1 MIEMAERIIEENI
14 VTQANTDLKIYA
26 DAVCQER
33 AIPGAIDGMKPVN
46 RKIIYSMYENCPQ
59 TRRGIT
65 VKSAAIVGT
74 VMQKYHPHADSGIY
88 GAMKG
93 MTNWF
98 ESYMPLIKP
107 KGSFGNIWGDGAA
120 ASRYT
125 EAALTPYAIDCVIGD
140 MTETYLATDWQS
152 NYDDTILEPL
162 YFPSKVP
169 NLLIN
174 GCFGIAVGMTSMI
187 PSHNISDVIDATIQL
202 LDNPNADIVL
212 VPDDPQGCDI
222 IEADW
227 KSITNTGKGKFRT
240 RAIVEITTFHSKPA
254 LVVKSLPHMVYFES
268 IRDKIEEMKDKNIL
282 PQVVDIYN
290 NTNTNLNKKNSKSSF
305 EVYIVLKK
313 DADPNYVRDLLFSTT
328 RLESTTSVNFEV
340 VYNKRPVV
348 WNYKQYLLNFIQFR
362 IERKARLYNA
372 KLKECK
378 TRMHELDFYIK
389 ILRSGK
395 IDAIIKKI
403 KSQKTKDDSELIEFM
418 LKTVEDITPLQA
430 KFILNI
436 NIKRLSKGY
445 LADYI
450 TEYNELDKLARQY
463 LEWSIHPEKLKSII
477 KNELIALNKK
487 YGCPRRSKIIS
498 KSEAEGIP
506 EGIFKVILTEG
517 GYVKKIDQNDRSL
530 SLRNDKAKFVI
541 TCNNTDSLLLFG
553 SLAKVYK
560 IPVHK
565 IPFAAKNSNGIDLRI
580 VVKKYTGEGISA
592 IIPESSLELID
603 ADYKKDNMEGT
614 IITITKQGLIKRMNI
629 PELFN
634 IPLSGLMYAK
644 LNEGDSIADLIITSS
659 SNEIIIYSHNKV
671 LRIPVMEIPLL
682 SRATKGV
689 IGMKTRYAINGM
701 ACIVSSMTEL
711 VVITNNGY
719 SNKIPLS
726 SIPLSKRAKSG
737 NSVIKLSKTDNIKYM
752 IPCKDEDS
760 IYITTHRASKEAP
773 VSTID
778 MCSSISVGKKI
789 ADSSGIID
797 VVIHRA

>member
-1 MIEMAERIIEENI
+1 MSEKIVEENI

-33 AIPGAIDGMKPVN
+33 AIPSAIDGMKPVN

-59 TRRGIT
+59 TRRGTT

-140 MTETYLATDWQS
+140 MAETYLSTDWEP
-152 NYDDTILEPL
+152 NYDYTTVEPL
-162 YFPSKVP
+162 YFPSKIP
-169 NLLIN
+169 NLLVN

-187 PSHNISDVIDATIQL
+187 PSHNITDVINATIQL
-202 LDNPNADIVL
+202 IDNPNSNIVL
-212 VPDDPQGCDI
+212 IPDDPQGCDI
-222 IEADW
+222 IDADW
-227 KSITNTGKGKFRT
+227 ESITNTGKGKFKT
-240 RAIVEITTFHSKPA
+240 RAIIEITEFHSKPA
-254 LVVKSLPHMVYFES
+254 LVVKALPHMVYFES
-268 IRDKIEEMKDKNIL
+268 IKDKIEDMKDKNIL

-290 NTNTNLNKKNSKSSF
+290 NTNTNLNKKNAKSSF

-313 DADPNYVRDLLFSTT
+313 DADPNYVKDLLFSST

-340 VYNKRPVV
+340 VYNKTPVI

-389 ILRSGK
+389 VLQSGK
-395 IDAIIKKI
+395 IDLIINKI
-403 KSQKTKDDSELIEFM
+403 RSQKTKDDDALVSFM
-418 LKTVEDITPLQA
+418 LNTIKNITPLQA

-436 NIKRLSKGY
+436 NIKKLSKGY
-445 LADYI
+445 LSDYI
-450 TEYNELDKLARQY
+450 AEYNELDKLSKQY
-463 LEWSIHPEKLKSII
+463 LEWSIHPEKLKTII
-477 KNELIALNKK
+477 KNELIELNKK
-487 YGCPRRSKIIS
+487 YGCPRRSRIIS
-498 KSEAEGIP
+498 ISEAEGIP
-506 EGIFKVILTEG
+506 DGVFKVILTEG
-517 GYVKKIDQNDRSL
+517 GFIKKIDRNDKSL
-530 SLRNDKAKFVI
+530 SLRNDKAKFVM
-541 TCNNTDSLLLFG
+541 TCNNRDSLLLFG

-560 IPVHK
+560 LPVHK
-565 IPFAAKNSNGIDLRI
+565 VPFASKNSNGIDLRT

-592 IIPESSLELID
+592 IMPESLLESID
-603 ADYKKDNMEGT
+603 SEYKRDNSEGT

-629 PELFN
+629 SDLFN

-644 LNEGDSIADLIITSS
+644 LNEGDSIADLLITGAF
-659 SNEIIIYSHNKV
+659 NEILIYSHNKV
-671 LRIPVMEIPLL
+671 LRISVTDIPLL
-682 SRATKGV
+682 SRTTKGV
-689 IGMKTRYAINGM
+689 IGIKTKYAIDGIT
-701 ACIVSSMTEL
+701 CIIPSMTEL
-711 VVITNNGY
+711 VVVTNNGY
-719 SNKIPLS
+719 ANKIPLS
-726 SIPLSKRAKSG
+726 SIPLNRRARAG
-737 NSVIKLSKTDNIKYM
+737 DSVIKLSKTD
-752 IPCKDEDS
+752 S
-760 IYITTHRASKEAP
+760 IRCVLACADNDTLSITTHRASKNVN
-773 VSTID
+773 VSDIE

-797 VVIHRA
+797 LDIHRL